1 MNNNNRG
8 PQDDNIL
15 EAFLFNQIDKQ
26 KRDSE
31 IEAQSREVDAKAQKE
46 IIKGL
51 GKLYTPIT
59 ETQNLLLNFGKL
71 ASNQQ
76 KRAEKLHNETIK
88 LLHDNALNTKALY
101 NLIDKRDGEA
111 EAKLQEVDA
120 KAQKEIIKGLGK
132 LYTPITETQ
141 NILAN
146 FGKFTANQ
154 QKQTT
159 KTQDESI
166 ELLRESTSNMKSLL
180 KLMEKTFDN
189 KKPQPGVV
197 ASKQTNGQSTTST
210 SDKKSKHEELILG
223 QSADPSIPILQSID
237 KNTSEILKLMK
248 GGAKEDHSAKL
259 SGVGIAGLLAGLVG
273 PAVAAAL
280 AAASPETGNGIKAGL
295 GLVKAAGTAFS
306 AVKAGFTAA
315 SGTRAAAALASTK
328 GPQKLGTL
336 GKIGAGLGV
345 GATVGRAMEGDTVGA
360 TLQGISTALP
370 LLLSKTKYGKLA
382 SLAGAG
388 IDVGL
393 LGRDYI
399 KSKEGNDDISPT
411 EEGGS
416 VDPLISNTDKT
427 NQILEEIRDGKNGGS
442 PSTSAMG
449 MGAGALALGAGALL
463 MGRGAGI
470 AKLAPPA
477 ITSIGSRVVGGVKA
491 PLVAAG
497 AKAGAAAKTAGTS
510 ALKMGG
516 KLLPGIGLA
525 LGAYGAAT
533 KIGEGDY
540 VGAALEGASGIA
552 SLIPGIGTAVAI
564 GLQGI
569 SATRDVIKATNE
581 DTVNDLSKTNNEVS
595 KSLLQQSEQTNK
607 GILDNNKTATDSMAN
622 SASTLSGVGT
632 SLDKVGTSLSTT
644 LTNASGTLLGMIA
657 KFSGIGLLAQAG
669 GGLIDAAKNAFSS
682 APTANSA
689 ASGTNNLHSSR
700 KNNMVAVY
708 EAFKKAGMNDNQ
720 AKIMTAEIGREN
732 DFGND
737 LWGSHTDHKN
747 GHSNVGMMSWQK
759 DRAAKLMAQ
768 MKKEGH
774 LNADGTI
781 KRTKEALEAQAR
793 FAVSEMR
800 SGEHA
805 GVGRKF
811 LDKKDISYQEGSKV
825 LGKEYIKWRY
835 DDPKYANGHKRRDN
849 YYADIKK
856 ASAEKALSNK
866 KYISKKEFDKLS
878 KAEAR
883 PAMMASPEIHK
894 AWETREKNRKAELA
908 KVQKGILSG
917 TTAIGSAPVLDSA
930 KVSTSKGGTKQTADE
945 GATGS
950 GSNISNQ
957 EYYNLGVK
965 NTIISGADMK
975 GLIPACREAFY
986 TMIGELFATK
996 KPKKQPRV
1004 TSAFRSHEKQKVL
1017 YAEALKKYGSEQEA
1031 RRWVAKPGNSKHE
1044 KGTALDVDYK
1054 QGETVSLLISTGLL
1068 KKYNFT
1074 KPLSNEPWHIEYGS
1088 GSVGAAAGAAA
1099 GAIGDLASAPSF
1111 ENATAAAEAAKTL
1124 VAEGLGAIL
1133 SSDTMGSIRDFIK
1146 GGKVDAPSDKG
1157 GVDSKAV
1164 GEFTSTPNIDVADP
1178 KNNGNGVFWDNLDQQ
1193 LGGGELQ
1200 RQERDQAKYDAV
1212 KKAWTENKS
1221 GARQGKGKGGSFL
1234 DQLLGIL
1241 LGNGNGSQLSGLDS
1255 MGVFNGGFGGALN
1268 QPGLGGLISGLDLN
1282 GAVNAGL
1289 DHGLQKIGL
1298 DGALPGVDLKGM
1310 ASGVINAGLNK
1321 IGLGSGSLPGVDV
1334 NGIFNNGFG
1343 GYGGFNQ
1350 SPLGYDNTLN
1360 QIDDHDFEQAKM
1372 QRDTIERE
1380 RQKVELSI
1388 PSPVT
1393 TPTQQAPSNG
1403 ASGREG
1409 LVGSIFTRNPD
1420 SIIQQVAV
1428 AYIRSSL

>member
-31 IEAQSREVDAKAQKE
+31 IEAMYREVDAKAQKD
-46 IIKGL
+46 IVKGL

-71 ASNQQ
+71 QSTQQ
-76 KRAEKLHNETIK
+76 KQTDRSHNETIK
-88 LLHDNALNTKALY
+88 LLNDTASNTKSLY
-101 NLIDKRDGEA
+101 
-111 EAKLQEVDA
+111 
-120 KAQKEIIKGLGK
+120 
-132 LYTPITETQ
+132 
-141 NILAN
+141 
-146 FGKFTANQ
+146 
-154 QKQTT
+154 
-159 KTQDESI
+159 
-166 ELLRESTSNMKSLL
+166 
-180 KLMEKTFDN
+180 KLMEKTFDVRRQ
-189 KKPQPGVV
+189 QP
-197 ASKQTNGQSTTST
+197 AIATTKQTNRKSTPST
-210 SDKKSKHEELILG
+210 ADNKSRHESLILG
-223 QSADPSIPILQSID
+223 PSSDPSIPILKAVE
-237 KNTSEILKLMK
+237 KNTSELLKLMK
-248 GGAKEDHSAKL
+248 SQATKEDHSAKL
-259 SGVGIAGLLAGLVG
+259 SGAGIAGVLAGLVG
-273 PAVAAAL
+273 PTVAAAL

-295 GLVKAAGTAFS
+295 GLVKAAGTAGT
-306 AVKAGFTAA
+306 AIKAGVTAA
-315 SGTRAAAALASTK
+315 SGARAAAALASTK
-328 GPQKLGTL
+328 GPQKIGTL

-345 GATVGRAMEGDTVGA
+345 GATIGRAMEGDTLGA

-388 IDVGL
+388 IDIGL

-399 KSKEGNDDISPT
+399 KSKDGKDELSPT
-411 EEGGS
+411 EESGS
-416 VDPLISNTDKT
+416 VDPLITNTDKT
-427 NQILEEIRDGKNGGS
+427 NQILEEIRDGKGGGS

-470 AKLAPPA
+470 AKLATPA
-477 ITSIGSRVVGGVKA
+477 ITSIGSKVVGGVKA

-497 AKAGAAAKTAGTS
+497 SKAGAAKMAGTS
-510 ALKMGG
+510 TLKMGG

-540 VGAALEGASGIA
+540 VGAAIEGASGIA

-569 SATRDVIKATNE
+569 SATRDIIKATNE
-581 DTVNDLSKTNNEVS
+581 DTIDDLSKTNEDVS
-595 KSLLQQSEQTNK
+595 KSLINQSEQTNK
-607 GILDNNKTATDSMAN
+607 GILDNNKTATDSVAN
-622 SASTLSGVGT
+622 SAATLSSVGT
-632 SLDKVGTSLSTT
+632 SLDKVGTNLSTT

-657 KFSGIGLLAQAG
+657 KFSGIGLIAQAG
-669 GGLIDAAKNAFSS
+669 GGLIDAAKNAFSGG
-682 APTANSA
+682 APTANSK

-700 KNNMVAVY
+700 KNNMIAVY

-781 KRTKEALEAQAR
+781 KRTKEALDAQAR

-849 YYADIKK
+849 YYADINR
-856 ASAEKALSNK
+856 ASAQKALANK

-945 GATGS
+945 GATRS
-950 GSNISNQ
+950 GGNISNQ

-1099 GAIGDLASAPSF
+1099 GAVGDLASAPSF
-1111 ENATAAAEAAKTL
+1111 ENAATAADAAKTL

-1133 SSDTMGSIRDFIK
+1133 SSDTMGSIRDFIQ
-1146 GGKVDAPSDKG
+1146 GGKVDAPSDRG

-1178 KNNGNGVFWDNLDQQ
+1178 KDNGNGVFWDNLDQQ
-1193 LGGGELQ
+1193 LGGGVLQ

-1212 KKAWTENKS
+1212 KKAWMLNRS
-1221 GARQGKGKGGSFL
+1221 GSRQGGGFL
-1234 DQLLGIL
+1234 EQLFNIMLGT
-1241 LGNGNGSQLSGLDS
+1241 GSPLSMSGVDS
-1255 MGVFNGGFGGALN
+1255 MGVLNGGFGGGLRQN
-1268 QPGLGGLISGLDLN
+1268 Q
-1282 GAVNAGL
+1282 
-1289 DHGLQKIGL
+1289 
-1298 DGALPGVDLKGM
+1298 
-1310 ASGVINAGLNK
+1310 
-1321 IGLGSGSLPGVDV
+1321 
-1334 NGIFNNGFG
+1334 
-1343 GYGGFNQ
+1343 
-1350 SPLGYDNTLN
+1350 LGYDDTLN
-1360 QIDDHDFEQAKM
+1360 QIDDRDFEQAKM
-1372 QRDTIERE
+1372 QRDAIELE
-1380 RQKVELSI
+1380 RRKIELSI
-1388 PSPVT
+1388 PTPVS

-1403 ASGREG
+1403 MSGREG
-1409 LVGSIFTRNPD
+1409 LTGSMFTRNPD

>member
-26 KRDSE
+26 KRDGE
-31 IEAQSREVDAKAQKE
+31 IEAKSRDVDAKAQKD
-46 IIKGL
+46 IVKGL

-71 ASNQQ
+71 LSTQQ
-76 KRAEKLHNETIK
+76 KQTDRSHSETIK
-88 LLHDNALNTKALY
+88 LLNDTASNTKALY
-101 NLIDKRDGEA
+101 KLMEKRDGEA
-111 EAKLQEVDA
+111 ESILQDSEF
-120 KAQKEIIKGLGK
+120 KTQKEIVKGLGK

-141 NILAN
+141 NMLTS
-146 FGKFTANQ
+146 FGKFTTNQ
-154 QKQTT
+154 QKQSV
-159 KTQDESI
+159 KTQDESL
-166 ELLRESTSNMKSLL
+166 ELLRENTSNMKALF
-180 KLMEKTFDN
+180 KLMEKTFDIRRQ
-189 KKPQPGVV
+189 QP
-197 ASKQTNGQSTTST
+197 AIITTKQTDGNSTPST
-210 SDKKSKHEELILG
+210 SDNKSKHEDLILG
-223 QSADPSIPILQSID
+223 PSSDPSIPILKAVE
-237 KNTSEILKLMK
+237 KNTSELLKLMK
-248 GGAKEDHSAKL
+248 GQATKEDHSAKL
-259 SGVGIAGLLAGLVG
+259 SGAGIAGVLAGLVG

-295 GLVKAAGTAFS
+295 GLVKAAGTAGT
-306 AVKAGFTAA
+306 AIKAGVTAA
-315 SGTRAAAALASTK
+315 SGARAAAALASTK
-328 GPQKLGTL
+328 GPQKIGTL

-345 GATVGRAMEGDTVGA
+345 GATIGRAMEGDTVGA

-399 KSKEGNDDISPT
+399 KSKDGKDELSPT

-416 VDPLISNTDKT
+416 VDPLITNTDKT
-427 NQILEEIRDGKNGGS
+427 NQILEEIRDGKGGGS

-470 AKLAPPA
+470 AKLATPA
-477 ITSIGSRVVGGVKA
+477 ITSIGPKVVGGVKA

-497 AKAGAAAKTAGTS
+497 SKAGAAAKTAGTS

-540 VGAALEGASGIA
+540 VGAAIEGASGIA

-581 DTVNDLSKTNNEVS
+581 DTIDDLSKTNEDVS
-595 KSLLQQSEQTNK
+595 KSLIKQSEQTNK
-607 GILDNNKTATDSMAN
+607 GILDNNKTATDSVAN
-622 SASTLSGVGT
+622 SAATLSGVGT
-632 SLDKVGTSLSTT
+632 SLDKVGTNLSTT

-657 KFSGIGLLAQAG
+657 KFSGIGLIAQAG
-669 GGLIDAAKNAFSS
+669 GGLIDAAKNAFSGG
-682 APTANSA
+682 APTANSK

-781 KRTKEALEAQAR
+781 KRTKEALDAQAR

-849 YYADIKK
+849 YYADINR

-894 AWETREKNRKAELA
+894 AWETREKSRKAELA

-930 KVSTSKGGTKQTADE
+930 KISTSKGGTKQTADE

-950 GSNISNQ
+950 GGNISNQ

-1099 GAIGDLASAPSF
+1099 GAVGDLASAPSF
-1111 ENATAAAEAAKTL
+1111 ENAGAAAEAAKTL

-1133 SSDTMGSIRDFIK
+1133 SSDTMGSIRDFIQ
-1146 GGKVDAPSDKG
+1146 GGKVDAPSDRG
-1157 GVDSKAV
+1157 GVNSKAV

-1178 KNNGNGVFWDNLDQQ
+1178 KDNGNGVFWDNLDQQ
-1193 LGGGELQ
+1193 LGAGELQ

-1212 KKAWTENKS
+1212 KKAWTVNKS

-1234 DQLLGIL
+1234 DQMLSIL
-1241 LGNGNGSQLSGLDS
+1241 LGGEGSPLSGLDS
-1255 MGVFNGGFGGALN
+1255 MGVFNGGFGSALN
-1268 QPGLGGLISGLDLN
+1268 QPGLGGLIPNLNLN

-1289 DHGLQKIGL
+1289 DY
-1298 DGALPGVDLKGM
+1298 
-1310 ASGVINAGLNK
+1310 GLNK
-1321 IGLGSGSLPGVDV
+1321 IGLGSENSPLSVPGVDL
-1334 NGIFNNGFG
+1334 NGIFSNGFG

-1350 SPLGYDNTLN
+1350 SQVRYDDTLN
-1360 QIDDHDFEQAKM
+1360 QIDDNDFEQAKM
-1372 QRDTIERE
+1372 QRDAIEHE
-1380 RQKVELSI
+1380 RQKIQLSI
-1388 PSPVT
+1388 PAPTS

-1409 LVGSIFTRNPD
+1409 LTGSIFTRNPD

>member
-59 ETQNLLLNFGKL
+59 ETQNLLANFGKL
-71 ASNQQ
+71 VANQQ
-76 KRAEKLHNETIK
+76 KQNDKSHSETIK

-101 NLIDKRDGEA
+101 NLMEKRDGEA
-111 EAKLQEVDA
+111 ELRLQESEF
-120 KAQKEIIKGLGK
+120 KTQKDIVKGLGK

-154 QKQTT
+154 QKQNT

-189 KKPQPGVV
+189 KKPQPGVA
-197 ASKQTNGQSTTST
+197 ASKQTNGQPTTST
-210 SDKKSKHEELILG
+210 SEKKSKHEELILG
-223 QSADPSIPILQSID
+223 PSADPSIPILQSIN

-280 AAASPETGNGIKAGL
+280 AAASPEVGNGIKAGL
-295 GLVKAAGTAFS
+295 GLIKAAGTAGT
-306 AVKAGFTAA
+306 AIKAGVTAA
-315 SGTRAAAALASTK
+315 SGARAAAALASTK
-328 GPQKLGTL
+328 GPQKIGTL

-345 GATVGRAMEGDTVGA
+345 GATIGRAMEGDTVGA

-399 KSKEGNDDISPT
+399 KHKQG
-411 EEGGS
+411 EEEQLSAAAESGQ
-416 VDPLISNTDKT
+416 VDPLITNTDKT
-427 NQILEEIRDGKNGGS
+427 NQLLQDIRDGKGGA
-442 PSTSAMG
+442 STPGISAMG

-470 AKLAPPA
+470 AKLATASP
-477 ITSIGSRVVGGVKA
+477 ISSIGGKVAGGIKA
-491 PLVAAG
+491 PFTAAG
-497 AKAGAAAKTAGTS
+497 NAADAAKTAASNAGKVAGKS

-540 VGAALEGASGIA
+540 VGAAIEGASGIA

-581 DTVNDLSKTNNEVS
+581 DTINDLSKTNEDVS
-595 KSLLQQSEQTNK
+595 KSLMEQSEQTNK
-607 GILDNNKTATDSMAN
+607 GILDNNKTATDSMAK

-657 KFSGIGLLAQAG
+657 KFSGIGLIAQAG
-669 GGLIDAAKNAFSS
+669 GGLIDAAKNAFSGG
-682 APTANSA
+682 APTANSN
-689 ASGTNNLHSSR
+689 ASGTKNLHSSR

-737 LWGSHTDHKN
+737 LWGSHKDKEN
-747 GHSNVGMMSWQK
+747 GLTNVGMMSWQN
-759 DRAAKLMAQ
+759 DRATKLMAHL
-768 MKKEGH
+768 KKGGH
-774 LNADGTI
+774 LNADGSI
-781 KRTKEALEAQAR
+781 KRTKEALDAQAK
-793 FAVSEMR
+793 FIVSEMR
-800 SGEHA
+800 SKEYA
-805 GVGRKF
+805 NIGRKF
-811 LDKKDISYQEGSKV
+811 LDKKDISYQEGSEL

-835 DDPKYANGHKRRDN
+835 TDKNYANGHKRRDD
-849 YYADIKK
+849 YYADIKR

-866 KYISKKEFDKLS
+866 KYISKKEFAKLS

-883 PAMMASPEIHK
+883 PSMVASPQIHK

-908 KVQKGILSG
+908 KVQEGILNG
-917 TTAIGSAPVLDSA
+917 TTAIGSAPVLDSD
-930 KVSTSKGGTKQTADE
+930 KKSTSKGGTKQTADE

-1017 YAEALKKYGSEQEA
+1017 YAEALRKYGSEQKA
-1031 RRWVAKPGNSKHE
+1031 RKWVALPGNSKHE

-1099 GAIGDLASAPSF
+1099 SAVGDLASAPSF

-1133 SSDTMGSIRDFIK
+1133 SSDTMDSVRDFIK

-1157 GVDSKAV
+1157 GVNSKAV
-1164 GEFTSTPNIDVADP
+1164 GSFTSTPNIDVADP
-1178 KNNGNGVFWDNLDQQ
+1178 KDNGNGVFWENLDQQ

-1212 KKAWTENKS
+1212 KKAWTVNKS
-1221 GARQGKGKGGSFL
+1221 GARQGGGGFL
-1234 DQLLGIL
+1234 DQILSIL
-1241 LGNGNGSQLSGLDS
+1241 LGEGSPLSLPGVDA

-1268 QPGLGGLISGLDLN
+1268 QNQVVEYSSDGDLTKHKSDSPTVDGVNTMGEFNGGFNDGLHQGGNDSPISPL
-1282 GAVNAGL
+1282 
-1289 DHGLQKIGL
+1289 
-1298 DGALPGVDLKGM
+1298 
-1310 ASGVINAGLNK
+1310 
-1321 IGLGSGSLPGVDV
+1321 SLPGINSMGVF
-1334 NGIFNNGFG
+1334 NGGFG
-1343 GYGGFNQ
+1343 GGLYQNQ
-1350 SPLGYDNTLN
+1350 LQYDNTLN

-1372 QRDTIERE
+1372 QRDAIERE

-1388 PSPVT
+1388 PAPTS

-1409 LVGSIFTRNPD
+1409 LTGSIFTRNPD